1 MGIFNFFG
9 EQEHKVF
16 DYKPIYFDKEKEE
29 RKRMFGHVD
38 GSIDAG
44 GKDSYVPGSYIK
56 GAFRDGNYQRTRSH
70 SGKLSNIIGLV
81 ALLLIA
87 ALLFGIAKFYSL
99 L

>member
-1 MGIFNFFG
+1 MSRNTKCLTISRFISI
-9 EQEHKVF
+9 K
-16 DYKPIYFDKEKEE
+16 
-29 RKRMFGHVD
+29 RKRNASVC
-38 GSIDAG
+38 SA
-44 GKDSYVPGSYIK
+44 IK

-81 ALLLIA
+81 ALLLVA